1 MNTQS
6 TLFIKETILKLLGAI
21 GSEKEIKK
29 YIEKY
34 SSPEQRFAII
44 KVGGS
49 VIQNDLDNLVT
60 SLVFLAQVGLK
71 PVILHGA
78 GPMLSAELD
87 SLGIKFSFIDGQRV
101 TSSEVRDVA
110 QNIFKQTNQ
119 KIVEALE
126 LLGANALGL
135 TSNIF
140 ECKMGKPELGL
151 VGEITQVN
159 LDPINQALASSA
171 IPVIA
176 PIGEGESEILNINA
190 DIASVELVKAMNPDK
205 VIFLSETGG
214 IFNQS
219 NKLIETINLVLE
231 YEDLMQQ
238 DWLHSGMK
246 LKLEQ
251 VKTLLDHLPKTSSV
265 SITQPINLPKELF
278 TDSGSGTLVKHG
290 YKVDQFKEPNNQ
302 IQSEFKLIIE
312 SSFDGQLVD
321 DFFDKSDDLQI
332 FMTACKRATIAISS
346 EFKIPYMDKFGV
358 IPNAKGEGLG
368 AGIWHEMR
376 KTYPQVF
383 WRSRASNPINK
394 FYSSICEGCQKNS
407 DWHVFWIGISD
418 YTLLK
423 DCIEYA
429 LNKPKSVI

>member
-1 MNTQS
+1 MNSQS
-6 TLFIKETILKLLGAI
+6 PLFIKETILKLLGAI

-60 SLVFLAQVGLK
+60 SLVFLDQVGLK

-87 SLGIKFSFIDGQRV
+87 LLGIKFSFIDGQRV

-159 LDPINQALASSA
+159 LDPINQALGSSA

-176 PIGEGESEILNINA
+176 PIGEGENEILNINA

-251 VKTLLDHLPKTSSV
+251 VKALLDHLPKTSSV

-290 YKVDQFKEPNNQ
+290 YKVDQFKEPDRQ
-302 IQSEFKLIIE
+302 IQSEFKLIVE

-332 FMTACKRATIAISS
+332 FMTACKRATIAISN

-376 KTYPQVF
+376 KTYPEVF

-418 YTLLK
+418 FALLN
-423 DCIEYA
+423 DCIEYD

>member
-1 MNTQS
+1 MNSQS
-6 TLFIKETILKLLGAI
+6 PLFIKETILKLLSAI

-60 SLVFLAQVGLK
+60 SLVFLDQVGLK

-87 SLGIKFSFIDGQRV
+87 LLGIKFSFIDGQRV

-140 ECKMGKPELGL
+140 ECKIGKPELGL

-159 LDPINQALASSA
+159 LDLINQALVSGA

-251 VKTLLDHLPKTSSV
+251 VKALLDHLPKTSSV

-290 YKVDQFKEPNNQ
+290 YKVDQFKEPDRQ
-302 IQSEFKLIIE
+302 IQSEFKLIVE

-332 FMTACKRATIAISS
+332 FMTACKRATIAISK

-358 IPNAKGEGLG
+358 IPDAKGEGLG

>member
-1 MNTQS
+1 MNSQS
-6 TLFIKETILKLLGAI
+6 PLFIKETILKLLGAI

-60 SLVFLAQVGLK
+60 SLVFLDQVGLK

-87 SLGIKFSFIDGQRV
+87 LLGIKFSFIDGQRV

-159 LDPINQALASSA
+159 LDPINQALGSSA

-176 PIGEGESEILNINA
+176 PIGEGENEILNINA

-251 VKTLLDHLPKTSSV
+251 VKALLDHLPKTSSV

-290 YKVDQFKEPNNQ
+290 YKVDQFKQPDRQ
-302 IQSEFKLIIE
+302 IQSEFKLIVE

-332 FMTACKRATIAISS
+332 FMTACKRATIAISN

-418 YTLLK
+418 YALLK

>member
-1 MNTQS
+1 MNSQS
-6 TLFIKETILKLLGAI
+6 PLFIKETILKLLGAI

-60 SLVFLAQVGLK
+60 SLVFLDQVGLK

-87 SLGIKFSFIDGQRV
+87 LLGIKFSFIDGQRV

-140 ECKMGKPELGL
+140 ECKIGKPELGL

-159 LDPINQALASSA
+159 LDLINQALVSGA

-219 NKLIETINLVLE
+219 NKLMETINLVLE

-290 YKVDQFKEPNNQ
+290 YKVDQFKEPDRQ
-302 IQSEFKLIIE
+302 IQSEFKLIVE

-332 FMTACKRATIAISS
+332 FMTACKRATIAISK

-358 IPNAKGEGLG
+358 IPDAKGEGLG

>member
-1 MNTQS
+1 MNSQS
-6 TLFIKETILKLLGAI
+6 PLFIKETILKLLGAI

-60 SLVFLAQVGLK
+60 SLVFLDQVGLK

-159 LDPINQALASSA
+159 LDPINQALGSSA

-176 PIGEGESEILNINA
+176 PIGEGENEILNINA

-231 YEDLMQQ
+231 YEDLMRQ

-251 VKTLLDHLPKTSSV
+251 VKALLDHLPKTSSV

-290 YKVDQFKEPNNQ
+290 YKVDQFKLPDRQ
-302 IQSEFKLIIE
+302 IQSEFKLIVE

-332 FMTACKRATIAISS
+332 FMTACKRATIAISN

-358 IPNAKGEGLG
+358 IPDAKGEGLG

-383 WRSRASNPINK
+383 WRSRGNNPINK

>member
-1 MNTQS
+1 VNSQS
-6 TLFIKETILKLLGAI
+6 PLFIKETILKLLGAI

-60 SLVFLAQVGLK
+60 SLVFLDQVGLK

-159 LDPINQALASSA
+159 LDPINQALGSSA

-176 PIGEGESEILNINA
+176 PIGEGENEILNINA

-251 VKTLLDHLPKTSSV
+251 VKALLDHLPKTSSV

-290 YKVDQFKEPNNQ
+290 YKVDQFKEPDRQ
-302 IQSEFKLIIE
+302 IQSEFKLIVE

-332 FMTACKRATIAISS
+332 FMTACKRATIAISN

-418 YTLLK
+418 YALLK

>member
-1 MNTQS
+1 MNSQS
-6 TLFIKETILKLLGAI
+6 PLFIKETILKLLSAI

-60 SLVFLAQVGLK
+60 SLVFLDQVGLK

-87 SLGIKFSFIDGQRV
+87 LLGIKFSFIDGQRV

-140 ECKMGKPELGL
+140 ECKIGNPELGL

-159 LDPINQALASSA
+159 LDLINQALVSGA

-290 YKVDQFKEPNNQ
+290 YKVDQFKEPDRQ
-302 IQSEFKLIIE
+302 IQSEFKLIVE

-332 FMTACKRATIAISS
+332 FMTACKRATIAISK

-358 IPNAKGEGLG
+358 IPDAKGEGLG

>member
-1 MNTQS
+1 MNSQS
-6 TLFIKETILKLLGAI
+6 PLFIKETILKLLGAI

-60 SLVFLAQVGLK
+60 SLVFLDQVGLK

-87 SLGIKFSFIDGQRV
+87 LLGIKFSFIDGQRV

-159 LDPINQALASSA
+159 LDPINQALESSA

-176 PIGEGESEILNINA
+176 PIGEGENEILNINA

-219 NKLIETINLVLE
+219 HKLIETINLVLE

-251 VKTLLDHLPKTSSV
+251 VKALLDHLPKTSSV

-290 YKVDQFKEPNNQ
+290 YKVDQFKLPDRQ
-302 IQSEFKLIIE
+302 IQSEFKLIVE

-332 FMTACKRATIAISS
+332 FMTACKRATIAISN

-376 KTYPQVF
+376 KTYPEVF

-418 YTLLK
+418 YALLK